1 MRIFAQVCSRC
12 FGWGLPTTTM
22 IPMADNLNH
31 SHITV
36 VNETIN
42 LELQRYGDDNS
53 KYYTKDK
60 FMNDYSV
67 LFEEENIEN
76 EQQKANIIG
85 RFNRERYNI
94 NIQKYSLENWK
105 KELEERQIWDVTYKG
120 EDYEEDNDTSEE
132 EDEEPYNE
140 PIYSTLD

>member
-1 MRIFAQVCSRC
+1 
-12 FGWGLPTTTM
+12 M

-85 RFNRERYNI
+85 RFNREKYNI
-94 NIQKYSLENWK
+94 NI
-105 KELEERQIWDVTYKG
+105 
-120 EDYEEDNDTSEE
+120 
-132 EDEEPYNE
+132 
-140 PIYSTLD
+140 